1 MPKHGTN
8 IEIIKKTLKVAI
20 LQSHEIKIYNIYSA
34 FFLCIDSLDLI
45 LNDKNDLFNPLSLRF
60 MYRSA

>member
-34 FFLCIDSLDLI
+34 FFFYKVVS
-45 LNDKNDLFNPLSLRF
+45 FAVSFPLKREEIFSMVVF
-60 MYRSA
+60 VS